1 MRQMARY
8 GLYRLLG
15 VCVVFLLATVAWSQ
29 SITWL
34 GTTGGSSYAL
44 GVSNDGLTVVGAAN
58 GDAVVWDR
66 AANTIITVYNGSSE
80 MSGCDATGAI
90 AVGLTSPSWYNI
102 QTPFMWTRQSG
113 FQWLPPYPNLGWC
126 ADITPSG
133 AYAVGKARSP
143 SGYNLPALWD
153 LRQDPPVLL
162 TYAVGVGMDHGE
174 AYGISDDGRTI
185 VVFGHGSGWGYR
197 GVVFRLKPDFTV
209 DWWSYLMPISGHYGC
224 VPREI
229 SENGSVAV
237 GISGNVWGGSYYPAM
252 WRAANNWAPELLA
265 NLGGNAGVAWDI
277 RGGVIIGFSTT
288 PSGEQRAVRWQLGTA
303 TTQVEDLNQTYAALL
318 TDGSVLRSA
327 NAFSANGRYIVGWG
341 YNAATRRDEAFL
353 LDTRKLAVIRG
364 TLTLGDYG
372 GDPSLVPVSVRLRK
386 EGGSEETRTIFTDRN
401 GNYSLWLEPGAYEVS
416 FKASHWLRVNLT
428 GVTLDVAEELTG
440 QNVTLTNGDIDG
452 DNEVT
457 LFDFGE
463 LVAAFGSMPGDE
475 NWNPNAD
482 LDGDEEVT
490 LFDFGI
496 LVQNFGAIG
505 DE

>member
-15 VCVVFLLATVAWSQ
+15 VCVVFVLATPTGWSQ
-29 SITWL
+29 SLTWL
-34 GTTGGSSYAL
+34 GTTGGRSYAW
-44 GVSNDGLTVVGAAN
+44 GVSNDGLTVVGEAN
-58 GDAVVWDR
+58 GKAVVWDR
-66 AANTIITVYNGSSE
+66 AANTIITVYNDSSW
-80 MSGCDATGAI
+80 MLGCDATGAI
-90 AVGLTSPSWYNI
+90 AVGSTQPYPNK
-102 QTPFMWTRQSG
+102 TPFMWTRQSG
-113 FQWLPPYPNLGWC
+113 FRWLPPYPKFGWC

-133 AYAVGKARSP
+133 AYAVGRARSP
-143 SGYNLPALWD
+143 SGNNLPALWD

-162 TYAVGVGMDHGE
+162 TYAVGVGMYQGE

-185 VVFGHGSGWGYR
+185 VVYGHGSGWGYR

-209 DWWSYLMPISGHYGC
+209 DWWSYLMPISGHQGC
-224 VPREI
+224 VPIEI

-237 GISGNVWGGSYYPAM
+237 GNSGNILGGGSYYPAM

-265 NLGGNAGVAWDI
+265 NLGGKEGEARDI

-288 PSGEQRAVRWQLGTA
+288 PSGEQRAVRWQLNTA

-318 TDGSVLRSA
+318 TGGSVLRSA
-327 NAFSANGRYIVGWG
+327 LAFSANGRYIVGWG
-341 YNAATRRDEAFL
+341 YNAATRRNEAFL

-364 TLTLGDYG
+364 KLTLGDYG

-386 EGGSEETRTIFTDRN
+386 EGGSEETRTIYTDRN
-401 GNYSLWLEPGAYEVS
+401 GNYSLWLEPGTYEVS
-416 FKASHWLRVNLT
+416 FKASHWLRVSLR
-428 GVTLDVAEELTG
+428 GVTLGPADEVTG
-440 QNVTLTNGDIDG
+440 QDATLTNGDIDG

-457 LFDFGE
+457 LFDFGA
-463 LVAAFGSMPGDE
+463 LVAAFGSMPGDS
-475 NWNPNAD
+475 NWNPDAD
-482 LDGDEEVT
+482 LDGDDEVT

-496 LVQNFGAIG
+496 LVRNFGAIG